1 MTARADPPAA
11 LRDPLVWCWAIA
23 GAFLALVLYRLTI
36 PSKPYFDEIHYLPA
50 ARKLLELSQVKNPEH
65 PMLGKELIALSMR
78 FLGDNPL
85 GWRLPSA
92 LAGGVALFA
101 ATRAV
106 WWATLSRAATLFAAV
121 LLATNFLTFVIARI
135 AMLDPSMLAFAML
148 ALWFAARAVRRP
160 EHARRDLALAGI
172 ALGLA
177 LASKWAVAPVAMLFG
192 LAFAATR
199 LWTLRTAPRRWLT
212 GRDAG
217 PVRGISLIE
226 AALWLGVVP
235 ILVYLA
241 TFLPMALFA
250 KGGVPVSGI
259 PGFQLRMLALQ
270 ESVIKPHPYQSE
282 WWQWVLDL
290 RPIWFLY
297 EAIDGAQ
304 RGVLMVGNPL
314 VMWAGLAALIACLV
328 LGWRRRDPAML
339 GVVALYAASLGMW
352 IIAPKPVQFYYHYL
366 LPGTFLTVA
375 MALVLA
381 GGWERGGRWRW
392 PVLAT
397 LAACVGLFA
406 WFYPILSSA
415 RLPGPQS
422 FLTYT
427 WLDSWR

>member
-1 MTARADPPAA
+1 
-11 LRDPLVWCWAIA
+11 
-23 GAFLALVLYRLTI
+23 
-36 PSKPYFDEIHYLPA
+36 
-50 ARKLLELSQVKNPEH
+50 
-65 PMLGKELIALSMR
+65 MLGKELIALSMR